1 MIIVLTGID
10 GSGKS
15 TAARSLVQAVRA
27 RGGKALLL
35 SNHAG
40 RRTMSIMAAACGVR
54 IPGRLADAVESAV
67 RTANVL
73 VSHLRAS
80 RFDGLVVM
88 DRHLHCQLGLRSA
101 KGLPRGRFLPWLL
114 AALPRPAAVVHL
126 DLDPAEA
133 HRRITARGTDAETL
147 ADLVAFRD
155 GYAALPGF
163 GAFIRVDASLPA
175 AELARRLMQ
184 AVDGLPATL
193 PHSAPG
199 TSGEPSVTNG
209 N

>member
-15 TAARSLVQAVRA
+15 TAALSLVQAVRA

-40 RRTMSIMAAACGVR
+40 RRTMSVLAAACGVR
-54 IPGRLADAVESAV
+54 IPGRLADAVESVV

-73 VSHLRAS
+73 ASHLRAS
-80 RFDGLVVM
+80 RCDGLVVM
-88 DRHLHCQLGLRSA
+88 DRHLHCQLALRSA

-126 DLDPAEA
+126 DLDPVEA
-133 HRRITARGTDAETL
+133 HRRITARGTDVETL

-175 AELARRLMQ
+175 PELAQRLVQ
-184 AVDGLPATL
+184 TVDRIASKVNRSAT
-193 PHSAPG
+193 G
-199 TSGEPSVTNG
+199 TTGEPSVTNG